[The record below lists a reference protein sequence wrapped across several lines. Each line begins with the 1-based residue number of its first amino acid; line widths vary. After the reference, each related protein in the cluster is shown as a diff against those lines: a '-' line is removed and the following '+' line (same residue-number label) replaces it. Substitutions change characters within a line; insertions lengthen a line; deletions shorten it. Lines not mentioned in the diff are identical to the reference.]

1 MTTSGVGKAARIAW
15 HWLTNDITLYRD
27 LFRIA
32 VPISVQNL
40 LVTSLNM
47 VDTVMI
53 GQLGAVQIGAVAV
66 ANQVYFLL
74 MLFLFGIGSGTSVF
88 TAQFWGRRDVRGI
101 RASLGIGLSAGLM
114 GAVFFT
120 VPALG
125 ASRFVIRL
133 YSEDPDVV
141 RLGAQYLSIVGLSYV
156 MTAVS
161 VIFGNVLRSTGNVRL
176 PLLATMISLALNTF
190 LNYVLIFGH
199 FGLPALGVSGAAIAT
214 VIARGV
220 EMLIVLTIAYK
231 TNEAAAARPREL
243 LSATGA
249 FVRRFAST
257 TAPVV
262 LNEVGWS
269 LGMTMYTFV
278 YAHMGTEVIAAY
290 NISDTAIRLA
300 FVLFFG
306 TGNAAAVVV
315 GNAIGHGD
323 RQRAQQMA
331 DRLLVLMPVAG
342 LLMGGV
348 MFAVSGAVPLLFNV
362 GERSRWISTAIL
374 RIFALLIPV
383 KVANL
388 HIIVG
393 ILRAGGDTRY
403 SLFLEIGMMWTLGV
417 SFVLLGGLVWHLS
430 APIVYLLTGTEEIGK
445 AIFGVRRVLSSR
457 WIHEVAAEGTQL

>member
-1 MTTSGVGKAARIAW
+1 MRTAW
-15 HWLTNDITLYRD
+15 YWLTSDRTLYRD

-32 VPISVQNL
+32 IPISLQNL

-74 MLFLFGIGSGTSVF
+74 MVFLFGVGSGTTVF

-101 RASLGIGLSAGLM
+101 RASLGIGLSAGLV
-114 GAVFFT
+114 GAIFFT
-120 VPALG
+120 VPAVS
-125 ASRFVIRL
+125 ASRFVIGL
-133 YSEDPDVV
+133 YSEDPEVV
-141 RLGAQYLSIVGLSYV
+141 RLGAQYLSIVGVSYL

-176 PLLATMISLALNTF
+176 PLLATLVSLGLNTL

-199 FGLPALGVSGAAIAT
+199 FGLPALGVAGAAIAT
-214 VIARGV
+214 VIARSV
-220 EMLIVLTIAYK
+220 EMTIVLAVTYVTK
-231 TNEAAAARPREL
+231 QAAAARIREL
-243 LSATGA
+243 FGATWE
-249 FVRRFAST
+249 FVRRFAVT
-257 TAPVV
+257 TVPVV

-269 LGMTMYTFV
+269 FGMTMYTFV

-315 GNAIGHGD
+315 GNAIGRGD
-323 RQRAQQMA
+323 RRRAQQMA
-331 DRLLVLMPVAG
+331 DRLLVLMPIVG
-342 LLMGGV
+342 IFMGGV
-348 MFAVSGAVPLLFNV
+348 MFAVSGFVPLLFNV
-362 GERSRWISTAIL
+362 GEQSRRISTSIL

-383 KVANL
+383 KVTNL

-417 SFVLLGGLVWHLS
+417 TFVLLGGLVWHLS

-445 AIFGVRRVLSSR
+445 AVFGIRRVLSSR
-457 WIHEVAAEGTQL
+457 WIHEIAAEPAQS